1 MSLSLP
7 ELIAQFV
14 REEVPAFVNA
24 RDAWALCDTTSDRF
38 IRYCA
43 DRGLGGLKR
52 YSFEANVTSPA
63 QLRQYR
69 GPDYRGP
76 DQVNPAPDIYIV
88 RDEFKNPLMNEYG
101 LPMCGWHC
109 IVDAGECLI
118 DFTSRQYQT
127 ETHRMEFPLI
137 IPMNRAMAA
146 HA

>member
-1 MSLSLP
+1 MSLISRTDCS
-7 ELIAQFV
+7 IRA
-14 REEVPAFVNA
+14 RRGSRIRNA
-24 RDAWALCDTTSDRF
+24 RDAWGMCDTTDDRF

-52 YSFEANVTSPA
+52 YSFEAHVTSPA
-63 QLRQYR
+63 QLEV
-69 GPDYRGP
+69 PDGQYRGP
-76 DQVNPAPDIYIV
+76 DQVDPAPDIYIV
-88 RDEFKNPLMNEYG
+88 RDEFKNLLMNEG
-101 LPMCGWHC
+101 GVTMCGWHC